1 MAKTKYDGKDAALK
15 FGSLTI
21 PATHL
26 IGVDW
31 PRSRAELDVTGATQ
45 DDKEFLD
52 SERQSTCT
60 VNCWDDLAQT
70 IRAAVLV
77 TTVPTTLDYWAQGNT
92 TGKPKRSA
100 ALAFTTSVS
109 DALVHNAAVP
119 ITFTLRIDGAI
130 TETTVSP

>member
-1 MAKTKYDGKDAALK
+1 MAKTKYDGKDIAFK
-15 FGSLTI
+15 FGALTI

-26 IGVDW
+26 ISVDW

-52 SERQSTCT
+52 SERESTIT

-77 TTVPTTLDYWAQGNT
+77 TTVPTTADYWPQGNT

-109 DALVHNAAVP
+109 DPATHNAAVP
-119 ITFTLRIDGAI
+119 ITFTLRVDGAI